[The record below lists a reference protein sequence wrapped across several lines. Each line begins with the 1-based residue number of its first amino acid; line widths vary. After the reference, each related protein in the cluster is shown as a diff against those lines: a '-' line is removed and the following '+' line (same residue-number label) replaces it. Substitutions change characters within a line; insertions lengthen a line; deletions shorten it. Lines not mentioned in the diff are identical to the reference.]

1 MLNAMRCMQAGT
13 CISLFSQPSVRL
25 VELSSREGGRAQNL
39 EISEDRNCSFQLLG
53 SSPLQKRPLDISQS
67 LSAGALRVMASRKWL
82 HAALG
87 TSCRRLCSVRYFS
100 SAASVSSSSTEANV
114 SSATTQSSSADSIE
128 GSLSSDPKA
137 SKNFPLP
144 L

>member
-1 MLNAMRCMQAGT
+1 VHKIWRYRKTETVLFNFLGLPPGLPKKT
-13 CISLFSQPSVRL
+13 IDWTFSIS
-25 VELSSREGGRAQNL
+25 
-39 EISEDRNCSFQLLG
+39 I
-53 SSPLQKRPLDISQS
+53 
-67 LSAGALRVMASRKWL
+67 GALRVMASRKWL

-87 TSCRRLCSVRYFS
+87 TSCRRLCSVRSFS